1 LISHRRNLYSSG
13 SKYIVPKPLRPYNC
27 HHWGRGETTSQ
38 ATSGHSRAMILC
50 RSSSVSAKMMSFIKP
65 CASSKL
71 WNNRCLIL
79 LMMQYSINSFS
90 PFGLCLTNRQ
100 VAPRAADRSETPS
113 PKKNT
118 IGAGCIVVYG
128 AIAFDLSCPKPL
140 IHHGQ
145 SNAKQ
150 QCVMLPLGMTVLNV
164 PAPIIV

>member
-1 LISHRRNLYSSG
+1 
-13 SKYIVPKPLRPYNC
+13 
-27 HHWGRGETTSQ
+27 
-38 ATSGHSRAMILC
+38 MILC

-140 IHHGQ
+140 IHHAQ

-150 QCVMLPLGMTVLNV
+150 RCVMLPLGMTVLNV
-164 PAPIIV
+164 PAPIIVGFHPVRYYLNAVEASEVLVEHRTDDRFHTTAEV